1 MNNDNIVVRKKISTL
16 AYTCFS
22 FLFEVIYCKT
32 IDNNFWYEII
42 AKRDNKAYYVCKL
55 DYDKTY
61 QGIKTF
67 LLNDLATRLK
77 QEYTSFNFK
86 VLKSGIKLND
96 NIFHLKQQKSN
107 MSNIEYYD
115 LECNLKEHIL
125 DLQQPQPKENKI
137 FGIPEN
143 RKQEFTKTLESLGYN
158 NTQIEFA
165 NKLAFNKTDTPEQ
178 MLKTPIDCIDKFES
192 SKKQLSVFDFNKAQ
206 SENTNNHSNPNV
218 ELSQI
223 NNKILKQLI
232 EVSEF
237 IPLKSYYEIF
247 DEITENINNHPKLSD
262 REKLYYR
269 TKLTS
274 IKLDGEDLSNR
285 FARLHLQL
293 KEKFSDSTKFESS
306 KKQLSVFDFNKAQ
319 SENTNNQSNPDVE
332 LAQINNKI
340 LKDLNEVDEF
350 IPGEYHYEILDKI
363 MKDINN
369 HPKLSIA
376 ENLYYRNE
384 LNEIKLDGKD
394 LVNRFSRL
402 YLQLEKKCSDGVEF
416 EDEDEM
422 EM

>member
-115 LECNLKEHIL
+115 LERNLKEHIL

-137 FGIPEN
+137 FGIPEST
-143 RKQEFTKTLESLGYN
+143 KQEFTKTLESLGYDS
-158 NTQIEFA
+158 TQIEFA

-178 MLKTPIDCIDKFES
+178 MLKTAIDCINE
-192 SKKQLSVFDFNKAQ
+192 FNTQK
-206 SENTNNHSNPNV
+206 
-218 ELSQI
+218 
-223 NNKILKQLI
+223 
-232 EVSEF
+232 
-237 IPLKSYYEIF
+237 
-247 DEITENINNHPKLSD
+247 
-262 REKLYYR
+262 
-269 TKLTS
+269 
-274 IKLDGEDLSNR
+274 
-285 FARLHLQL
+285 
-293 KEKFSDSTKFESS
+293 
-306 KKQLSVFDFNKAQ
+306 
-319 SENTNNQSNPDVE
+319 
-332 LAQINNKI
+332 
-340 LKDLNEVDEF
+340 
-350 IPGEYHYEILDKI
+350 
-363 MKDINN
+363 
-369 HPKLSIA
+369 
-376 ENLYYRNE
+376 
-384 LNEIKLDGKD
+384 
-394 LVNRFSRL
+394 
-402 YLQLEKKCSDGVEF
+402 QLEKQDEIEINYEYISNKKQKEREERNSNEQ
-416 EDEDEM
+416 DEDEM

>member
-143 RKQEFTKTLESLGYN
+143 RKQEFTKTLESLGYSKN
-158 NTQIEFA
+158 QIEFA

-178 MLKTPIDCIDKFES
+178 MLKTAIDCIGEFNTQ
-192 SKKQLSVFDFNKAQ
+192 KQLEKQA
-206 SENTNNHSNPNV
+206 V

-223 NNKILKQLI
+223 NNKILKELI

-237 IPLKSYYEIF
+237 IPLESYYEVF

-376 ENLYYRNE
+376 ENSYYRNE

-394 LVNRFSRL
+394 LANRFARL
-402 YLQLEKKCSDGVEF
+402 YLQLEEKCSDGVEF